1 MGWIDWLEQH
11 MLACPNK
18 VFFGLECPGCGMQRS
33 IIELLKG
40 NFLESLK
47 LYPALLPI
55 LFTLMFLGFHLRYK
69 YINGAKILQYSYITS
84 ASIVLVTFILKQI
97 HLFNPS

>member
-1 MGWIDWLEQH
+1 MGWIDWLEHH

-18 VFFGLECPGCGMQRS
+18 VFFGMECPGCGMQRS
-33 IIELLKG
+33 VIELMRG

-55 LFTLMFLGFHLRYK
+55 LFTLVLLAVHLRYK
-69 YINGAKILQYSYITS
+69 LKNGPKLLLYSYIGSTT
-84 ASIVLVTFILKQI
+84 IVMLSFIVKQI
-97 HLFNPS
+97 HLLNP